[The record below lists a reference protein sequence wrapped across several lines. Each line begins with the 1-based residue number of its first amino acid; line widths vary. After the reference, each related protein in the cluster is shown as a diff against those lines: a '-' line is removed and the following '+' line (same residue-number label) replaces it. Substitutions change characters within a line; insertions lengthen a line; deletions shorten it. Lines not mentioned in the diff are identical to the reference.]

1 MNIFQPLNQ
10 LVKVLFGFSNSGLRV
25 ERIPVYVKN
34 NRSPFNK

>member
-10 LVKVLFGFSNSGLRV
+10 LVKVLFGYSNSGLRV